1 MVVVDADAAAA
12 ASLSAFE
19 SVLAVGAV
27 TTGFGIIVIFL
38 GCVLL
43 VRWMNWR

>member
-27 TTGFGIIVIFL
+27 TTGFGIIVIFF
-38 GCVLL
+38 CV
-43 VRWMNWR
+43 VYFWSDG